1 MSAPR
6 RPVFTLAFRPSGR
19 SSLREMPLASRKM
32 QLITIASIVL
42 LLPLVGC
49 GSLLPKS
56 EPQDILKSQVHV
68 DPDPAWPQVGWQLTV
83 AQPTASDILDSRR
96 MAVIPSPGR
105 IEVYKGV
112 SWDDTVPNIMQ
123 DTVVHAFEDSG
134 KILAVGHQSAG
145 LHTDYQLLLEIRDDQ
160 AVYRTPSAPPEVSL
174 VVNAKLIDFATSRA
188 VASHTFRETVPASG
202 TAVPAVAQAFD
213 TALGTFVH
221 ELVGW
226 TLSNGQQ
233 ARVDADKAASKH

>member
-6 RPVFTLAFRPSGR
+6 HLARN
-19 SSLREMPLASRKM
+19 
-32 QLITIASIVL
+32 IIASIVL

-56 EPQDILKSQVHV
+56 EPQQIITSQVRV
-68 DPDPAWPQVGWQLTV
+68 DPDPSWPRVGWQLTV
-83 AQPTASDILDSRR
+83 AQPTANDILDSRR
-96 MAVIPSPGR
+96 MAVIPTPGR

-112 SWDDTVPNIMQ
+112 SWDDTVPNIVQ
-123 DTVVHAFEDSG
+123 DTVVHALEDSG
-134 KILAVGHQSAG
+134 KILAVGHQSSG
-145 LHTDYQLLLEIRDDQ
+145 LHTDYLLMLEIREDQ
-160 AVYRTPSAPPEVSL
+160 AVYRTPSAPPEVTL
-174 VVNAKLIDFATSRA
+174 VVNAKLVDYATSRA

-202 TAVPAVAQAFD
+202 TAVSAVAQAFD

-226 TLSNGQQ
+226 TLSSGQQ
-233 ARVDADKAASKH
+233 AWAEGHKPVSKH

>member
-6 RPVFTLAFRPSGR
+6 HLVRNA
-19 SSLREMPLASRKM
+19 M
-32 QLITIASIVL
+32 ASIVL

-56 EPQDILKSQVHV
+56 EPQEIITSQVHV
-68 DPDPAWPQVGWQLTV
+68 DPDPAWPRVGWQLTV
-83 AQPTASDILDSRR
+83 VRPTTSDILDSRR

-112 SWDDTVPNIMQ
+112 AWDDTVPDIMQ
-123 DTVVHAFEDSG
+123 DTVVQAFEDSG
-134 KILAVGHQSAG
+134 KIPAVGHQSAG
-145 LHTDYQLLLEIRDDQ
+145 LHTDYLLLLEIRDDQ
-160 AVYRTPSAPPEVSL
+160 AVYRTPSAPPEVTL
-174 VVNAKLIDFATSRA
+174 VVNAKVVDYATSRA

-213 TALGTFVH
+213 TALGAFVH

-226 TLSNGQQ
+226 TLVSGQQ
-233 ARVDADKAASKH
+233 ARTATDKAASKH

>member
-6 RPVFTLAFRPSGR
+6 H
-19 SSLREMPLASRKM
+19 
-32 QLITIASIVL
+32 LIRNTIASLVL

-56 EPQDILKSQVHV
+56 EPQQILTSQVHV
-68 DPDPAWPQVGWQLTV
+68 DPDPAWPHVGWQLTV
-83 AQPTASDILDSRR
+83 AQPIASDILDSRR

-112 SWDDTVPNIMQ
+112 SWDDTVPNIVQ
-123 DTVVHAFEDSG
+123 DTVVQAFEDSG
-134 KILAVGHQSAG
+134 KILAVGHQAAG
-145 LHTDYQLLLEIRDDQ
+145 LHTDFLLMLEIRDNQ
-160 AVYRTPSAPPEVSL
+160 AVYRTPSAPPEVTL
-174 VVNAKLIDFATSRA
+174 VVNAKLVDYATSRA
-188 VASHTFRETVPASG
+188 VASRTFRETVPASG

-213 TALGTFVH
+213 TALGAFVH

-226 TLSNGQQ
+226 ALDSGQQ
-233 ARVDADKAASKH
+233 ARAAADKAASKH

>member
-6 RPVFTLAFRPSGR
+6 HLVRN
-19 SSLREMPLASRKM
+19 
-32 QLITIASIVL
+32 TIASIVL
-42 LLPLVGC
+42 LLPLIGC
-49 GSLLPKS
+49 GSILPKS
-56 EPQDILKSQVHV
+56 EPQDVITPQVHV

-112 SWDDTVPNIMQ
+112 SWDDTVPNIVQ

-145 LHTDYQLLLEIRDDQ
+145 LHTDYQLILELRDDQ
-160 AVYRTPSAPPEVSL
+160 AVYRTPSTPPEITL
-174 VVNAKLIDFATSRA
+174 VVNAKLVDFATSRA
-188 VASHTFRETVPASG
+188 VASRTFRETVPASG

-226 TLSNGQQ
+226 TLESGQQ
-233 ARVDADKAASKH
+233 ARAEAGKAASKH

>member
-6 RPVFTLAFRPSGR
+6 HLVRNA
-19 SSLREMPLASRKM
+19 
-32 QLITIASIVL
+32 IASIVL
-42 LLPLVGC
+42 LLPLIGC

-56 EPQDILKSQVHV
+56 EPQEIITSQVHV

-83 AQPTASDILDSRR
+83 AQPSASDILDSRR

-112 SWDDTVPNIMQ
+112 AWDDTVPNIVQ

-134 KILAVGHQSAG
+134 KILAVGHQTAG
-145 LHTDYQLLLEIRDDQ
+145 LHTDYLLMLELRDDQ
-160 AVYRTPSAPPEVSL
+160 AVYRTPSAPPEVTL
-174 VVNAKLIDFATSRA
+174 VVNAKLIDFASSRA
-188 VASHTFRETVPASG
+188 VASRTFRETVPATG

-213 TALGTFVH
+213 SALGAFVH

-226 TLSNGQQ
+226 TLDSGQQ
-233 ARVDADKAASKH
+233 ARAEAGKARK